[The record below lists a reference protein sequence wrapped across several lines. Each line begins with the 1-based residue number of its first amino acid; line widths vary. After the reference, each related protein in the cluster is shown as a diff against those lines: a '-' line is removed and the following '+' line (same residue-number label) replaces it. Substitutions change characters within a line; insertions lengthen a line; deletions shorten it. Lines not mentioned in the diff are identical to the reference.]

1 VAFFCF
7 AMLEK
12 IFIRMFNKLEMETEP
27 FGSNNLSNI
36 NMHENKV

>member
-1 VAFFCF
+1 LAISK
-7 AMLEK
+7 LEK
-12 IFIRMFNKLEMETEP
+12 IFIRMFNKLEMENEP